1 MPMNVARV
9 SMRTRCMALL
19 LAVLSCVGI
28 EIAHA
33 QRSVH
38 GVALPQFVHVP
49 ALDAHLRLAGATIV
63 DRHYLPFQVVALY
76 VGREAVDAQFL
87 SSGMG
92 RCRIEIHWLG
102 PALDPAG
109 ADAWW
114 QAQFVRA
121 QPDTA
126 ARQRLGDALRRV
138 AASAGD
144 AQRGS
149 VLTID
154 YDPEAGL
161 FVSRGG
167 GQPARFAGLELART
181 VLAVWLGPGAGAMRD
196 ELLGTTSA
204 APRNE

>member
-9 SMRTRCMALL
+9 SMRTRCTALL
-19 LAVLSCVGI
+19 LAVLSCAGI
-28 EIAHA
+28 EIAQA
-33 QRSVH
+33 QRSMH

-49 ALDAHLRLAGATIV
+49 TLDAHLRLAGAAVV

-76 VGREAVDAQFL
+76 VGREAADAQL
-87 SSGMG
+87 LASGLG
-92 RCRIEIHWLG
+92 RCRVEIHWLG
-102 PALDPAG
+102 PALDPA
-109 ADAWW
+109 AASDWW
-114 QAQFVRA
+114 QAQFARA
-121 QPDTA
+121 QPDAA
-126 ARQRLGDALRRV
+126 ARLRLEDALRRV

-154 YDPEAGL
+154 YDPDAGL
-161 FVSRGG
+161 FVSRGD

-181 VLAVWLGPGAGAMRD
+181 VLAIWLGPGAGDTRA
-196 ELLGTTSA
+196 ELVGTASA